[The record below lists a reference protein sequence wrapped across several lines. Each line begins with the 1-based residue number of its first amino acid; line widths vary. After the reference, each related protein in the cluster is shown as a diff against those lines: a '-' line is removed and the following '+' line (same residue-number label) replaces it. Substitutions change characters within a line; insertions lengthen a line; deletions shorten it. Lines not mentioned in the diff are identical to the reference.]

1 MNKIFQSRALCLR
14 ALDANSTWAKMC
26 AEMSGKNAIYL
37 HRTGSVSAAVQLYR
51 MGAGGCLFCSKR
63 KKILQPRIF
72 QPAPLSGIRHN
83 DGYSDPFAAGTGDKM
98 AAAVSDHM
106 DGRVRCGIFFRRD
119 RGKNLEKAFVELRG
133 CDTVWRKEKECA
145 PFPDQGSSCDD
156 GGAAFASSGF
166 YPVFDDPD
174 NCAAD
179 CGHSR
184 RWADGCRPGV
194 DPDCSQEKQE
204 PDRAEGNPGQTFAGT
219 KGSQAKAWR
228 QDLSCS
234 LEAVKPCIPGDGS
247 SGGGG
252 SGRTIC
258 LCKRRLCG

>member
-1 MNKIFQSRALCLR
+1 
-14 ALDANSTWAKMC
+14 
-26 AEMSGKNAIYL
+26 MSGKNAIYL

-51 MGAGGCLFCSKR
+51 MGTGGCLFCSKR

-72 QPAPLSGIRHN
+72 QSAPLSGIWHN
-83 DGYSDPFAAGTGDKM
+83 DGYSDPFVAGAGDKM
-98 AAAVSDHM
+98 AAAVSDHL

-119 RGKNLEKAFVELRG
+119 RSQNLEKAFVELRG
-133 CDTVWRKEKECA
+133 CDTVWREEKECA
-145 PFPDQGSSCDD
+145 PFADQGSSCDD
-156 GGAAFASSGF
+156 GGAAFASSGL
-166 YPVFDDPD
+166 YPVFDDSD

-179 CGHSR
+179 HRHSR
-184 RWADGCRPGV
+184 LWADGCRPGV
-194 DPDCSQEKQE
+194 DSDCSQEKQE
-204 PDRAEGNPGQTFAGT
+204 PDRAEGNPGETSAGT

-247 SGGGG
+247 SGGGR